1 MVVPGTYDPYL
12 VTLSILVAAFASYTA
27 LDLGAHVAA
36 ARGFARRVWLAAA
49 TPDVDVCEALCRDR
63 NSYSRSIS
71 NADIELVSGRE
82 LLATSKMLLKRAG
95 SKSKPAGCKIKRAE
109 RLDRR

>member
-1 MVVPGTYDPYL
+1 L
-12 VTLSILVAAFASYTA
+12 FN
-27 LDLGAHVAA
+27 
-36 ARGFARRVWLAAA
+36 RA